1 MKHLFNQKCVDRQL
15 GEVAFSIPFAVW
27 LWKHVDTAKN
37 PGPQIVDAHNRC
49 IHFLS
54 CIEPDVFPRRCF
66 VKAKMG
72 AVLSILCGLIAFV
85 INRIFSKGTGFH
97 GNSDPDRLFCAHK
110 KLQWNEIFQLILR
123 YTQVFVVRCESFR
136 SICHFSAGV
145 PPLYIDLFGSQL
157 KHQQKRDVFH
167 CELWGKD
174 PVEPKTPII
183 GLGGNEWWLI
193 GVSYQIGRDKSETPQ
208 KSVGKRSAQA
218 NVSECQVSL
227 WDMLMLMTVKHLDA
241 PWKILCAKMLQLSNA
256 KEIRPAMLID

>member
-1 MKHLFNQKCVDRQL
+1 MRGQAAWIWLF
-15 GEVAFSIPFAVW
+15 PFQSCLAVGACR
-27 LWKHVDTAKN
+27 HSQNT
-37 PGPQIVDAHNRC
+37 GPQIVDVHNRC
-49 IHFLS
+49 IHFLA

-110 KLQWNEIFQLILR
+110 NLQWNEIFQLILR

-136 SICHFSAGV
+136 SVCHFSAGV

-157 KHQQKRDVFH
+157 QHQQKQDVFH

-193 GVSYQIGRDKSETPQ
+193 GVSYQIGRDKIGNATEICRKAIS
-208 KSVGKRSAQA
+208 SGKCLRVPGITVRHVDADDSQAFGRTLEDIMCEDASTKQCKGNQASNVARLIRS
-218 NVSECQVSL
+218 
-227 WDMLMLMTVKHLDA
+227 
-241 PWKILCAKMLQLSNA
+241 
-256 KEIRPAMLID
+256 